1 MWWLMFFWNWLKQI
15 VCFLQ
20 PNKMENF
27 RVKCLKTLLTFFHL
41 ILELVYV
48 HIGSRELYT
57 REKTD
62 NGQKESKNWR
72 EN

>member
-1 MWWLMFFWNWLKQI
+1 MTDVFLKLVKTNCLFFATQ
-15 VCFLQ
+15 Q
-20 PNKMENF
+20 DGNF

-62 NGQKESKNWR
+62 NGQKESKN
-72 EN
+72 